1 MEEHLRM
8 AVCFWHTFCWE
19 GNDNFGAGVFNREW
33 LKEKKPMKR
42 AKQRVLAA
50 FEFFEKLS
58 LPFFTFHD
66 RDVSPE
72 GDSLKETI
80 KKF

>member
-33 LKEKKPMKR
+33 LKEKK
-42 AKQRVLAA
+42 
-50 FEFFEKLS
+50 
-58 LPFFTFHD
+58 TN
-66 RDVSPE
+66 
-72 GDSLKETI
+72 ETRQTTRSCC
-80 KKF
+80 F